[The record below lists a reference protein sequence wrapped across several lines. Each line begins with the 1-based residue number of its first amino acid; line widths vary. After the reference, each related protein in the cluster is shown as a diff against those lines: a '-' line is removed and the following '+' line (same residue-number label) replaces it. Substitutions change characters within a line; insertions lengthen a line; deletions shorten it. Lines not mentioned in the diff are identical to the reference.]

1 MNLKIAALGAKGI
14 PHPGGIELVMEE
26 IGSRL
31 VKRGH
36 RFDIFV
42 REHYMRDKP
51 FKQYKGIGLPRSCG
65 LHHKN
70 FDAITHS
77 TSALVPIFFEKYDVV
92 YLNSVGLSVLAWLPR
107 ALAKKVVVHTHG
119 LDWKREKWGFIA
131 KKLIRMS
138 AWSSVAF
145 PQLTFC
151 VCLEDKR
158 FLERMYRK
166 KCHYIPNGIPHVERR
181 APDRIKKWGLLDSD
195 YFLFMARLVP
205 EKGAH
210 FLLEAWGGIPPKDKL
225 NRKLVIAGGTNHED
239 PYYHR
244 LMGYDRF
251 DDIIFTGFATGALKE
266 ELLSNAL
273 CFVQPS
279 TIEGMP
285 LSLLEAMGYARM
297 ILASDIQENRDV
309 LGGHGW
315 NFRSGSPENLSKRLL
330 DICRLP
336 QETIKEEGQGAHEFG
351 MKTYNWDRITNDV
364 EDQLKS
370 LFSKKNR

>member
-1 MNLKIAALGAKGI
+1 MKLKIAALGAKGI

-31 VKRGH
+31 VQRGH

-42 REHYMRDKP
+42 RDHYMAEKP
-51 FKQYKGIGLPRSCG
+51 FLKYKGVGLPRSRG
-65 LHHKN
+65 FHHKN
-70 FDAITHS
+70 LDALTHS
-77 TSALVPIFFEKYDVV
+77 TMAFPRIFSEQYDVV
-92 YLNSVGLSVLAWLPR
+92 YLNSVGLSTLAWLPR
-107 ALAKKVVVHTHG
+107 LFGKRVVVHTHG
-119 LDWKREKWGFIA
+119 LDWKREKWGSVA

-138 AWSSVAF
+138 AWSSVAL
-145 PQLTFC
+145 PHLTFC

-158 FLERMYRK
+158 FLEGMYKK
-166 KCHYIPNGIPHVERR
+166 KCHYIPNGIPHVRR
-181 APDRIKKWGLLDSD
+181 RGVDRIKSLGLKRGD

-210 FLLEAWGGIPPKDKL
+210 FLLEAWMDIPAEDKVG
-225 NRKLVIAGGTNHED
+225 RKLVIAGGTNHED
-239 PYYHR
+239 TYYHR
-244 LMGYDRF
+244 LMKYDRF
-251 DDIIFTGFATGALKE
+251 DDVVFTGFATGALKE

-297 ILASDIQENRDV
+297 ILASDIQENKDV

-315 NFRSGSPENLSKRLL
+315 NFKSGTPGDLSKKLL

-336 QETIKEEGQGAHEFG
+336 HEVIKEEGQSAHEFG
-351 MKTYNWDRITNDV
+351 MKTYNWDRITDDV
-364 EDQLKS
+364 EERLNS
-370 LFSKKNR
+370 LFSKKRG